1 MPMQFRNYLT
11 IFITTIALSS
21 CSVFQSSD
29 YWPDRLPPQD
39 FFIESYQAD
48 TNNQVYQVQESYLDW
63 VRVFYLGNALSSGW
77 LELTEELVSEA
88 PENKKQQYAE
98 LMGFLGQ
105 RIGTEWAKD
114 NRVRLIDT
122 RSASVWRD
130 ALIEA
135 ISVGD
140 LDNYMLRFEAD
151 VSEILA
157 GSLDKEEI
165 SFTRYYE
172 EEVFEFC

>member
-21 CSVFQSSD
+21 CSIFQSSD
-29 YWPDRLPPQD
+29 YWSDRLPPQEY
-39 FFIESYQAD
+39 FIESYQAATD
-48 TNNQVYQVQESYLDW
+48 NKVYQDQESYMGW
-63 VRVFYLGNALSSGW
+63 VRVFYLGNTLSAGW
-77 LELTEELVSEA
+77 LQLTEELISEA
-88 PENKKQQYAE
+88 PENKKQEYEE
-98 LMGFLGQ
+98 LMAFLGQ
-105 RIGTEWAKD
+105 RIGAEWAKN

-135 ISVGD
+135 IAVGD
-140 LDNYMLRFEAD
+140 LENYMLRFEAD
-151 VSEILA
+151 VSAILA

-172 EEVFEFC
+172 EEIFEFC